1 MSLANVYVL
10 HLDRPNLIIFL
21 LYFSL
26 IKGDVKFAEV
36 LEKMGAE
43 VTWTENS
50 VTVTGPPR
58 ESPRRKHLGAVDVNM
73 NKMPDVAM
81 TLAVVALFADGPTA
95 IRDGTMVFLLWG
107 MRK

>member
-1 MSLANVYVL
+1 MNSREL
-10 HLDRPNLIIFL
+10 IFL
-21 LYFSL
+21 VFLSM
-26 IKGDVKFAEV
+26 KGDVKFAEV
-36 LEKMGAE
+36 LEKMGAK

-58 ESPRRKHLGAVDVNM
+58 SSSGRKHLRAINVIM

-95 IRDGTMVFLLWG
+95 IRDGMILSFFFTIICET
-107 MRK
+107 

>member
-1 MSLANVYVL
+1 MK
-10 HLDRPNLIIFL
+10 
-21 LYFSL
+21 
-26 IKGDVKFAEV
+26 IKGDVRFAEV
-36 LEKMGAE
+36 LDKMGAK

-58 ESPRRKHLGAVDVNM
+58 NSPIKKHLRAIDVNM

-95 IRDGTMVFLLWG
+95 IRDGIICPSNFVNTSHILSI
-107 MRK
+107 K